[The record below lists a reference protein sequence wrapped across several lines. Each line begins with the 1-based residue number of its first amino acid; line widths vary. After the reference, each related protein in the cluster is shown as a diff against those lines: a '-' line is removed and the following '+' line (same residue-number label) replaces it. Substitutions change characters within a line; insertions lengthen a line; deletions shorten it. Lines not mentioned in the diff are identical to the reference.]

1 MKKFCILLLA
11 AVLLF
16 STISCNNK
24 DSNDDLT
31 RNLFILFALQQI
43 DESNRANA
51 IAQHPGCS
59 SPITASNFRQN
70 IDTDSIVKATL
81 TTSEKLVIYG
91 FNMPSEFGKS
101 TWGRVYSGD
110 PCTTG
115 IFSDVS
121 SNFTVTVDE
130 VNFQSLTLTPSA
142 AGTYTFEYTYSSSS
156 LEQAIIE

>member
-1 MKKFCILLLA
+1 MKKFWISILVTILLFA
-11 AVLLF
+11 
-16 STISCNNK
+16 TTSCKK
-24 DSNDDLT
+24 DNNDDLT

-43 DESNRANA
+43 DESNKANA

-81 TTSEKLVIYG
+81 TASQKLVIYG
-91 FNMPSEFGKS
+91 FNMPSNFDKS
-101 TWGRVYSGD
+101 TWGKVYSGD

-115 IFSDVS
+115 VFSDVS
-121 SNFTVTVDE
+121 SNFTVTTDE
-130 VNFQSLTLTPSA
+130 VNYQSLTLTPSA
-142 AGTYTFEYTYSSSS
+142 AGTYTFEYTYNSSS